1 MHLSTSGVGAQGEAQ
16 GTRKRC
22 ALQLGVGQLAGPLTE
37 AVTQANTL
45 RQQHVFQHRQAH
57 QQVERL
63 EHKPDA
69 TVTQGRG
76 GVIVELAYFAVAE
89 TEAASVGPVEPPDG
103 PITATKFSDLLPGAS
118 SPTSV
123 NSPCDMQHDL
133 QAAKPPPRRARG
145 ARHGCINAGRARA
158 LR

>member
-1 MHLSTSGVGAQGEAQ
+1 MHLSASGVGAQGELQ

-22 ALQLGVGQLAGPLTE
+22 ALQLGAGQLAGPLTE

-45 RQQHVFQHRQAH
+45 WQQHVFQHRQAR

-76 GVIVELAYFAVAE
+76 GVIVELAYFVVAE
-89 TEAASVGPVEPPDG
+89 TVAASVGPVEPLDG
-103 PITATKFSDLLPGAS
+103 LIKAT
-118 SPTSV
+118 
-123 NSPCDMQHDL
+123 NSLIYCL
-133 QAAKPPPRRARG
+133 AQAARHPSTAPEICSMTYQLPNHHRVVLEARG
-145 ARHGCINAGRARA
+145 ADA
-158 LR
+158 

>member
-1 MHLSTSGVGAQGEAQ
+1 MHLSASGVGAQGELQ

-63 EHKPDA
+63 EYKPDA
-69 TVTQGRG
+69 TVAQDRG
-76 GVIVELAYFAVAE
+76 GVIVELAYFVVAE
-89 TEAASVGPVEPPDG
+89 TVAASVGPVEPVEPLDG
-103 PITATKFSDLLPGAS
+103 LITAT
-118 SPTSV
+118 
-123 NSPCDMQHDL
+123 NSLIYCL
-133 QAAKPPPRRARG
+133 AQAARHPSTAPEICSMTYQLPNHHRVVLEARG
-145 ARHGCINAGRARA
+145 ADA
-158 LR
+158 